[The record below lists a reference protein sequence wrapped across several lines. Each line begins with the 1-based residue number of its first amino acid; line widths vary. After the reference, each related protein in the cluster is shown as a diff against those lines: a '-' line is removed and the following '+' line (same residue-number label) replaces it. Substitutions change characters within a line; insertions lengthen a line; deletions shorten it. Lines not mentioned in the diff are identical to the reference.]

1 MFGTLGIV
9 HARTGTQ
16 QSRRN
21 AERTLGGKSVLEWVV
36 RRATECQQLDRVIV
50 LAADGPQGDSLA
62 ELVPPDITVFRAKR
76 PDPLGRFIELLDAY
90 PAQAAVRIGL
100 ETPLVDPV
108 LIDRLV
114 NTAAQHPANE
124 YIGYR
129 TSDGKPAVL
138 SRVGALAEWF
148 RVPALRKANRE
159 AKSAADRDE
168 ATRYLYSHPELF
180 SLRLISLP
188 AELESENLLL
198 TMDFEKHWES
208 LQAVFDSL
216 GPDQFDWHRVANML
230 EASLAGE

>member
-1 MFGTLGIV
+1 MLGTLGIV

-36 RRATECQQLDRVIV
+36 RRATECQQLNNVIV

-62 ELVPPDITVFRAKR
+62 DLVPPDITVFRAKR
-76 PDPLGRFIELLDAY
+76 KDPLGRFAELLDAY
-90 PAQAAVRIGL
+90 PAKAAVRIGL

-114 NTAAQHPANE
+114 STAAQHDTNQ

-129 TSDGKPAVL
+129 TSDGRPAVL

-148 RVPALRKANRE
+148 SADALRTADRQ
-159 AKSAADRDE
+159 AKSLADRDE
-168 ATRYLYSHPELF
+168 ATRFLYSHPELF
-180 SLRLISLP
+180 NLRLISLP
-188 AELESENLLL
+188 AELESEHLLL
-198 TMDFEKHWES
+198 TMDYEKHWEHV
-208 LQAVFDSL
+208 QAVFETL

-230 EASLAGE
+230 EASLAGD

>member
-1 MFGTLGIV
+1 M
-9 HARTGTQ
+9 
-16 QSRRN
+16 
-21 AERTLGGKSVLEWVV
+21 
-36 RRATECQQLDRVIV
+36 
-50 LAADGPQGDSLA
+50 
-62 ELVPPDITVFRAKR
+62 
-76 PDPLGRFIELLDAY
+76 
-90 PAQAAVRIGL
+90 
-100 ETPLVDPV
+100 
-108 LIDRLV
+108 
-114 NTAAQHPANE
+114 
-124 YIGYR
+124 
-129 TSDGKPAVL
+129 L

-198 TMDFEKHWES
+198 NMDFEKHWEH